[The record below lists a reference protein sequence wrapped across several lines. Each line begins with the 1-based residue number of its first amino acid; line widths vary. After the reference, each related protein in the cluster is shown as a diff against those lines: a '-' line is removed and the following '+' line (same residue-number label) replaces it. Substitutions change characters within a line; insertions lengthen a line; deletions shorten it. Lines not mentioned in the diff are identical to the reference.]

1 MIVKKPSILIYTY
14 RPDARV
20 LKEVCA
26 GMEEEGVFFEVSE
39 QPAADPATMMAWR
52 AALESM
58 LGSGVGISGTAC
70 AFSMRGLAK
79 DRCVEQYAEPDAV
92 QSRKLGA
99 NSARAIK
106 KLSFIE

>member
-14 RPDARV
+14 RPDAKV

-39 QPAADPATMMAWR
+39 QPAADTVTMMAWR
-52 AALESM
+52 AAGESM
-58 LGSGVGISGTAC
+58 LGSGVGIHGLAC
-70 AFSMRGLAK
+70 AFSMRGLAEG
-79 DRCVEQYAEPDAV
+79 RCVEQYAEPDAI
-92 QSRKLGA
+92 QCRKLGA

-106 KLSFIE
+106 KLSFID